1 MKKITVSDEVYR
13 KLVALEGGRSFSE
26 VIDKLIRANVRRRA
40 EMIIVALE
48 GGVLPEL
55 EEAVRLVRR
64 EFRVR
69 LVEDPL

>member
-1 MKKITVSDEVYR
+1 LNSSAAR
-13 KLVALEGGRSFSE
+13 
-26 VIDKLIRANVRRRA
+26 
-40 EMIIVALE
+40 

-69 LVEDPL
+69 SVEDPL